1 MFYIKK
7 IISFYENAF
16 IAEVK
21 VLIIDDVHE
30 LLIVGLEQVGYQV
43 SYLPNATRAEIIQVI
58 APFEVL
64 VVRTKTQINKE
75 IIDAA
80 PNLKIIARAG
90 SGLDNIDLDYAQQKD
105 IQCFNAGE
113 ANADAVG
120 EHTLGMLLAL
130 LRNIAIADL
139 EVRNKIWD
147 RAGNRGYELNGKTIG
162 IIGYGNT
169 GKAFAKKLAG
179 FDVHILA
186 YDKYLNNYS
195 DKNAQEATLEQI
207 FNHADVLS
215 LHIPLTFETKNW
227 VNGQFL
233 ARFKKNIY
241 LLNMCRGEV
250 LNMAETIEFINEGRI
265 IGACFDV
272 LENENLKTLSNPQQK
287 EFDYLINNKKVL
299 LSPHIAGWTFE
310 SYEKIAQTI
319 LLKLTNLK

>member
-1 MFYIKK
+1 
-7 IISFYENAF
+7 
-16 IAEVK
+16 VK
-21 VLIIDDVHE
+21 ALIIDDIHE

-43 SYLPNATRAEIIQVI
+43 TYLPNATRAEIIQVI
-58 APFEVL
+58 FPFDVL
-64 VVRTKTQINKE
+64 VVRTKTQIDKE
-75 IIDAA
+75 VIDVA
-80 PNLKIIARAG
+80 PNLKVIARAG
-90 SGLDNIDLDYAQQKD
+90 SGLDNIDLVYTQQKG

-130 LRNIAIADL
+130 LRNIAIADSQ
-139 EVRNKIWD
+139 VRNKIWN

-179 FDVHILA
+179 FDVQILA
-186 YDKYLNNYS
+186 YDKYLSNYS

-207 FNHADVLS
+207 FDKADVLS
-215 LHIPLTFETKNW
+215 LHVPLTAETKNW

-233 ARFKKNIY
+233 AAFKKNIY

-250 LNMAETIEFINEGRI
+250 LNMAETIEFIDKEKI
-265 IGACFDV
+265 VGACFDV
-272 LENENLKTLSNPQQK
+272 LENENLNALSNPEQK